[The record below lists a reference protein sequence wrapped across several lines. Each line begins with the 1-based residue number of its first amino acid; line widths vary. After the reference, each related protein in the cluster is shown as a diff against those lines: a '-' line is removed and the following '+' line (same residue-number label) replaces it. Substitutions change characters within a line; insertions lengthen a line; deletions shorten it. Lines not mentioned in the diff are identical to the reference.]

1 MNPEDLPPIGWLMR
15 FGYQGVEIVVDF
27 ALQQLYFHRAGDL
40 ALAMTAKELRQ
51 PSAENLRLY
60 KVRLRRFLMPPD
72 EEE

>member
-15 FGYQGVEIVVDF
+15 FGFQGVEIVVDF

-40 ALAMTAKELRQ
+40 ALAMTVKELRQ
-51 PSAENLRLY
+51 PSAENQRAY

-72 EEE
+72 EEA